1 MAKKTDTEVL
11 IGGKVL
17 TLSGYE
23 SEEYMQRV
31 AAYINGKISEFSK
44 VDGYKRQS
52 LDTQNMLLELNI
64 ADDYFKAKEQMERLQ
79 SEADRRD
86 KELYDIKHDLITAEL
101 KLKSTEETLEQMQN
115 SNTELQK
122 RVVQLEAELKNSR
135 NNEYSFN
142 KAEESAENVPEEKFA
157 SKEYEEDD
165 DYEEA
170 ERYAEPEDYDR
181 YEELDK
187 HIENEFDDEM
197 IFSSGMYEHVN
208 DDAEVVDSDEY
219 EEKHK
224 QLVNED
230 DFVQTID
237 GEAEFVGSAVY
248 GHEDTVPQSQTRH
261 KKKHYGRRR

>member
-64 ADDYFKAKEQMERLQ
+64 ADDYFKAKEQADILR

-101 KLKSTEETLEQMQN
+101 KLKSTEETLEQLQN

-135 NNEYSFN
+135 NNDYSFEDEEA
-142 KAEESAENVPEEKFA
+142 KEEAEVEPT
-157 SKEYEEDD
+157 EDDYLNID
-165 DYEEA
+165 DYEDEET
-170 ERYAEPEDYDR
+170 ERYAEPEDYER
-181 YEELDK
+181 YGSDEEND
-187 HIENEFDDEM
+187 FDDEL
-197 IFSSGMYEHVN
+197 IFSSGLYEHVN
-208 DDAEVVDSDEY
+208 EDAEVVGSDEY
-219 EEKHK
+219 EEKQK
-224 QLVNED
+224 QIVNED
-230 DFVQTID
+230 DFVQMVD
-237 GEAEFVGSAVY
+237 GEAEFVGSVVHGQDSAA
-248 GHEDTVPQSQTRH
+248 PQSQVHH